1 MQPKHPWL
9 RKCIQKLEKS
19 PQIKTKTTI
28 EPFLE
33 STIADGLLTIYTP
46 HKKLQYIVEIKAPIS
61 LETLDSSINYLKYLK
76 KKLSNDQRTHIITVL
91 LKSPNE
97 EDKQRV
103 YDQVIDEITEARFE
117 VDEAAIIFIG
127 KNFQNKLKSETLN
140 AVKEIIELIVSFQDK
155 YIPQFVPKN
164 LEEQEGDE
172 AFDKIVKRFESWQ
185 YGLTNFYR

>member
-1 MQPKHPWL
+1 
-9 RKCIQKLEKS
+9 
-19 PQIKTKTTI
+19 
-28 EPFLE
+28 
-33 STIADGLLTIYTP
+33 
-46 HKKLQYIVEIKAPIS
+46 
-61 LETLDSSINYLKYLK
+61 
-76 KKLSNDQRTHIITVL
+76 L